1 GCDLLLLQFAHL
13 ARAQVEL
20 LPEGRVASDV
30 ASSWLPT
37 TFCRRRPVEPRPGA
51 FALHAATSFH
61 CCPRAK
67 KPDGIFS
74 LLQHGLG
81 ELGTGPGT
89 LGRRPIWTEWSFPL
103 NCVGRLH
110 GRQAL
115 FSLKDELMSDCR
127 PRPIAVSA
135 HNCDLVPASCRK

>member
-1 GCDLLLLQFAHL
+1 KYRFQFTGRRTDDLKHLRGCDLLLLQFAHL
-13 ARAQVEL
+13 TRAQVEL

-67 KPDGIFS
+67 KK
-74 LLQHGLG
+74 
-81 ELGTGPGT
+81 
-89 LGRRPIWTEWSFPL
+89 RTEY
-103 NCVGRLH
+103 
-110 GRQAL
+110 
-115 FSLKDELMSDCR
+115 
-127 PRPIAVSA
+127 SA
-135 HNCDLVPASCRK
+135 YCSMV